1 MKKKKIF
8 TRLFMGAMVIFSIS
22 ARAQNGL
29 FISEVTDPA
38 DNFNGRFIELYN
50 SGTETVDFSTITMYL
65 SRQSNGTTTWGEV
78 QLAGTV
84 GAGETFVLG
93 GSSFEAVY
101 GFPPDQLT
109 GIITGNGNDAYVLF
123 LNGNHT
129 TGIVHDIYGVVNIDG
144 TGTPWE
150 YTDSRAVRVE
160 GVNVPRTIWDAA
172 EWEINPANVQ
182 DADPGTHHGS
192 TGGDTTLQ
200 GEYSL
205 TVQSDTIAIGQP
217 AEVSIMVSELT
228 LADNIISYQFNISF
242 DTSALEFTGI
252 DLAGTIAQGGE
263 TAVNPN
269 IAGQVYISYMRVTP
283 LTGSGAILKL
293 LFNSRVIDT
302 CQILI
307 SNARLN
313 NLQVQ
318 DLTNGIVIIRKV
330 NPPTAAITYN
340 DMVNRFADTLLITA
354 TFSEMMLEANP
365 VHLNLSGA
373 VTLTDAVMTR
383 QSPAMYIYTYQIP
396 ITGGDVFVRLSNGT
410 DLWGNAVVPIPT
422 SGETFNII
430 QFRPGDV
437 DDDSIVLAYD
447 AAIAL
452 QYSVG
457 LDPIPGI
464 DPLPWVHWRD
474 STANVDGTGNI
485 TAYDAGLILQYSAGI
500 ITSFP
505 GETIKSVSMADV
517 FLDIMDNEITF
528 YASGK
533 LVGFNLST
541 TDENSILGIPVV
553 LNNKF
558 MSAFNHK
565 GTSYNLGLCTAFP
578 PENGTAI
585 LKIPFTGWGSV
596 TFTMLVNTEKK
607 VVTVDLAS
615 GMVEPEKKDIAIYPN
630 PATDKLY
637 VNTVRISNQE
647 GYQLKIINPT
657 GVKVLETRV
666 REGQNEI
673 DISELEERGLYFV
686 QVTDLK
692 GRILAIRKIVLQ

>member
-1 MKKKKIF
+1 
-8 TRLFMGAMVIFSIS
+8 
-22 ARAQNGL
+22 
-29 FISEVTDPA
+29 
-38 DNFNGRFIELYN
+38 
-50 SGTETVDFSTITMYL
+50 
-65 SRQSNGTTTWGEV
+65 
-78 QLAGTV
+78 
-84 GAGETFVLG
+84 
-93 GSSFEAVY
+93 
-101 GFPPDQLT
+101 
-109 GIITGNGNDAYVLF
+109 
-123 LNGNHT
+123 
-129 TGIVHDIYGVVNIDG
+129 
-144 TGTPWE
+144 
-150 YTDSRAVRVE
+150 
-160 GVNVPRTIWDAA
+160 
-172 EWEINPANVQ
+172 
-182 DADPGTHHGS
+182 
-192 TGGDTTLQ
+192 
-200 GEYSL
+200 
-205 TVQSDTIAIGQP
+205 
-217 AEVSIMVSELT
+217 
-228 LADNIISYQFNISF
+228 
-242 DTSALEFTGI
+242 
-252 DLAGTIAQGGE
+252 
-263 TAVNPN
+263 
-269 IAGQVYISYMRVTP
+269 
-283 LTGSGAILKL
+283 
-293 LFNSRVIDT
+293 
-302 CQILI
+302 
-307 SNARLN
+307 
-313 NLQVQ
+313 
-318 DLTNGIVIIRKV
+318 
-330 NPPTAAITYN
+330 
-340 DMVNRFADTLLITA
+340 
-354 TFSEMMLEANP
+354 
-365 VHLNLSGA
+365 
-373 VTLTDAVMTR
+373 
-383 QSPAMYIYTYQIP
+383 
-396 ITGGDVFVRLSNGT
+396 
-410 DLWGNAVVPIPT
+410 
-422 SGETFNII
+422 
-430 QFRPGDV
+430 
-437 DDDSIVLAYD
+437 VLAYD